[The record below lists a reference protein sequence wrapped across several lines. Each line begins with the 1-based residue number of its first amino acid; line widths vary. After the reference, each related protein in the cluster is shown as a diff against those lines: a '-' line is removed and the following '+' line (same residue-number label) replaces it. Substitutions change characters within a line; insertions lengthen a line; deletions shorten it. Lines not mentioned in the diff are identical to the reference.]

1 MGDKDK
7 PVTDDKPLAPGIL
20 AAIERHGMP
29 QNLEDTLKILDEL
42 NNDQAKPQPRLRVI
56 EGGKR

>member
-1 MGDKDK
+1 MDAEDK

-29 QNLEDTLKILDEL
+29 VTLEDILKIMAEVQDAQ
-42 NNDQAKPQPRLRVI
+42 NKTPRLCVI
-56 EGGKR
+56 DGGKR